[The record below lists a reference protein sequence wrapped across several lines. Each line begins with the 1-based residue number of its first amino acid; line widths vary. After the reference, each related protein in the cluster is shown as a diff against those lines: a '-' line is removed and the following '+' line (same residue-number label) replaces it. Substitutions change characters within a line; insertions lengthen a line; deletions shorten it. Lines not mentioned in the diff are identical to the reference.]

1 MQRVGFYK
9 ETGGG
14 EANGIGLKEDDLEA
28 ALEGFNS
35 VLQKEEDEDDKSDW
49 KFKAKKQK
57 IKVLYQL
64 GEATNGLNTNGAEI
78 LTAFKELLRDI
89 ETGKVSR
96 NYAEKT
102 LNNMLGYLAGLDKT
116 AGGAAA
122 GSEGESVLKKVYD
135 ATLAMLSKTGNERM
149 WIKTKMRLAKQYLE
163 QDQLDSARIELEQ
176 VQDVCTTATTATTAS
191 TANTGS
197 EDDNTKSTFLMEVY
211 SLLMQLYSATSNYKK
226 VKELYSKTMSIK
238 SAISHPRILGVIHEC
253 GGKIHMREKRWEAA
267 REDLFE
273 SFKNYDEAGSLQRI
287 QVLKYFVLACMLSE
301 SGINPFESQ
310 ETKPYKQDPN
320 VMVMMHLVEAFQR
333 SDVEEFNRLLKSHRQ
348 EIMGDPLIRSFLDD
362 VILSIRSQGI
372 INLVRPYSRVSL
384 AYIAS
389 ALEVTPAQARDLVVR
404 LILDH
409 RLPTARIDNL
419 EDYVEL
425 RRSEGPAR
433 LAALMGTADV
443 PVFHRNAYRGLP
455 VAVASSMQRAQEV
468 MQGPGVKKSSARET
482 ESKSVSKGGESA
494 SKGAAGGSAATAA
507 VQSASTKRGMGGA
520 RSEGLLGTA
529 VMSQRKFACFP
540 DRYAKA
546 LEDELSVESGR
557 QVVGAKGGGVGG
569 GGDSGDGVGGAD
581 DKKADAGAAG
591 KAAEG
596 SKPAA
601 DASSAGQAMMDLLAV
616 ETTRGDGAGSDL
628 AQSAALQEWV
638 DRILEMQRVVHGN
651 PRALQSEG

>member
-1 MQRVGFYK
+1 M
-9 ETGGG
+9 EL
-14 EANGIGLKEDDLEA
+14 GLKEDDLEA

-64 GEATNGLNTNGAEI
+64 GETTSGPNTNGGEI
-78 LTAFKELLRDI
+78 LTVFKDLLQDI

-116 AGGAAA
+116 ATGAAA
-122 GSEGESVLKKVYD
+122 VSAGSGGESVLKKVYD

-163 QDQLDSARIELEQ
+163 QDQLDSARVELEQ
-176 VQDVCTTATTATTAS
+176 VQDVCTTATATSS
-191 TANTGS
+191 TSSSTVNAGS

-372 INLVRPYSRVSL
+372 INLVRPYTRVSL
-384 AYIAS
+384 AYIAT

-433 LAALMGTADV
+433 LAPLMGTADV
-443 PVFHRNAYRGLP
+443 PVFHRNTYRGLP
-455 VAVASSMQRAQEV
+455 VAVASSVQRSLEV
-468 MQGPGVKKSSARET
+468 IQGPGSKKSNARET
-482 ESKSVSKGGESA
+482 DAVSA
-494 SKGAAGGSAATAA
+494 SKSGDGKGGAAGSAATAV
-507 VQSASTKRGMGGA
+507 VQSASTKRSTGSVSGGVGGGGS
-520 RSEGLLGTA
+520 RSEGLFGTA
-529 VMSQRKFACFP
+529 VMTQRKFASFP
-540 DRYAKA
+540 ERYAKA

-557 QVVGAKGGGVGG
+557 QVVGGKGGVAGG
-569 GGDSGDGVGGAD
+569 ESGDGGAGAD
-581 DKKADAGAAG
+581 DKKADAGAPG

-596 SKPAA
+596 SKQQ
-601 DASSAGQAMMDLLAV
+601 DAPTSQAMDLLAV
-616 ETTRGDGAGSDL
+616 DTTLGDGAGGDM

-638 DRILEMQRVVHGN
+638 DRILEMQKLIHGN
-651 PRALQSEG
+651 PRALQSEV